1 MRQQIE
7 MFSCC
12 FSRVSENRGQMNSS
26 DKRRTFWNR
35 PLHFWSAI
43 LTIACLFTATLRCCA
58 EEFQWLST
66 NPAEVGIAPEK
77 LEQLRQDLAR
87 RKTKAFLLIRHD
99 KIVCEWYSPDHGP
112 DRKHGTASLAK
123 AIVQNTFRSGRGM
136 LVKPRLLFDISV
148 LTHRGWMT
156 LALMKRPLGRMP
168 SGAAKTRR
176 MIHSRSP
183 VIRHHSSLN
192 RGRTSNTA
200 TPASPC

>member
-35 PLHFWSAI
+35 PLHFWSAM

-87 RKTKAFLLIRHD
+87 RKTKAFLVMRHD
-99 KIVCEWYSPDHGP
+99 RIVCEWYSPDHGP

-123 AIVQNTFRSGRGM
+123 AIVGGMALAIALDDGFITLDVTLYPFEAVLASGRGGSC
-136 LVKPRLLFDISV
+136 LVV
-148 LTHRGWMT
+148 T
-156 LALMKRPLGRMP
+156 
-168 SGAAKTRR
+168 
-176 MIHSRSP
+176 
-183 VIRHHSSLN
+183 
-192 RGRTSNTA
+192 
-200 TPASPC
+200 